1 VHTSVTCVLDFAT
14 MSYWRKLFVIV
25 LLILSLPVQSFAAI
39 SMKCE
44 SSHFEGEVTSA
55 QHVHEPESVNGHDMR
70 GMAMADGT
78 HHPHQHGGVYHAHSC
93 ATCASCC
100 FGVALSAIPT
110 VATPA
115 GMAHFAVPLPPSVNV
130 ASFLTSGIERPP
142 KASLA

>member
-1 VHTSVTCVLDFAT
+1 

-44 SSHFEGEVTSA
+44 SSHFGSDGASV
-55 QHVHEPESVNGHDMR
+55 QHADADEATHSHHAHGVM
-70 GMAMADGT
+70 MADGD
-78 HHPHQHGGVYHAHSC
+78 HHGHHHAHSC